1 MCNRK
6 SDKFYIYIIP
16 ITRLNCK
23 DNGGYSRILRY
34 TQENALYRKR
44 LGMALNAILRH
55 KYISMKS
62 MAKAVMTL
70 TMFSVTERVLG
81 FLFKI
86 YLSREIGAV
95 GMGIY
100 SVALSF
106 FFVLL
111 TLLTSGIPLVVS
123 KLTAKNG
130 STSGGVCSAALIL
143 ELVTTLLISAPV
155 LIFQKPIG
163 ALFAEEESMT
173 LVLIMMPALVFSG
186 VYSAFRG
193 VLWGEKKFATVSI
206 VELIEQ
212 VARIIVCVILFCLF
226 NDKIKAV
233 ALSMTGACAVSAIAC
248 ALFYFCGKRRLDA
261 PRTHIKPLIAS
272 SVPITLSRTTSSIN
286 NYIIAVAVPFLL
298 MSSGLNSEQSMY
310 IFGSCV
316 GMALPLL
323 YLPITLVG
331 SLAFVMIPT
340 LSQAY
345 ARGDKIGMRSQIE
358 NALKFSIIV
367 AAIVLPVY
375 SALGDN
381 LGTFIYNN
389 TDAGIFLQK
398 SAWLL
403 LPLAFEN
410 IASSM
415 LNSLDLEKKSLIN
428 YLIGAAV
435 MYVISFAFYSH
446 YSIDIFMYSF
456 GASLIVSSTLDII
469 DIKRRTGIKLSFI
482 KPIAICLAASYPA
495 WLFTE
500 YVSSIIP
507 GTLLPIFV
515 AAAGGVCFMALAA
528 VIFGAV
534 DFDIN
539 ITTKKRT
546 SSKKPRR
553 LPKLKTRKNALQ

>member
-1 MCNRK
+1 
-6 SDKFYIYIIP
+6 
-16 ITRLNCK
+16 
-23 DNGGYSRILRY
+23 
-34 TQENALYRKR
+34 
-44 LGMALNAILRH
+44 
-55 KYISMKS
+55 MKS
-62 MAKAVMTL
+62 MAKAVITL
-70 TMFSVTERVLG
+70 TAFTVTERTLG

-130 STSGGVCSAALIL
+130 RAQSGGVCSAALIV
-143 ELVTTLLISAPV
+143 EIVTALLICGAV
-155 LIFQKPIG
+155 LALNKPIG
-163 ALFAEEESMT
+163 ALFADAQSMT
-173 LVLIMMPALVFSG
+173 LVMIMLPALVFSG

-193 VLWGEKKFATVSI
+193 VLWGEKKFTSVSL

-212 VARIIVCVILFCLF
+212 IARIVVCVVFITLFR
-226 NDKIKAV
+226 DKNAAV
-233 ALSMTGACAVSAIAC
+233 ALSMTVACAVSAGAC
-248 ALFYFCGKRRLDA
+248 AIFYFAGKRKLSA
-261 PRTHIKPLIAS
+261 PKAHFKPLMAS

-298 MSSGLNSEQSMY
+298 MSTGLNSDQSMY
-310 IFGSCV
+310 IYGSCV

-323 YLPITLVG
+323 YLPITVVG

-345 ARGDKIGMRSQIE
+345 AAGDKKSMCSQIE
-358 NALKFSIIV
+358 SALTFSIII

-375 SALGDN
+375 GALGDD
-381 LGTFIYNN
+381 LGTLIYDN
-389 TDAGIFLQK
+389 TDAGMFLKK

-403 LPLAFEN
+403 LPLSFEN

-435 MYVISFAFYSH
+435 MYIISFCFYSRFT
-446 YSIDIFMYSF
+446 IDVFMIAF
-456 GASLIVSSTLDII
+456 GVSLTVSSVLDVI
-469 DIKRRTGIKLSFI
+469 DIKRRSGCKLTFI
-482 KPIAICLAASYPA
+482 RPLVICLAASYPA
-495 WLFTE
+495 WQFTE
-500 YVSSIIP
+500 YVNAILPDNIFSMII
-507 GTLLPIFV
+507 
-515 AAAGGVCFMALAA
+515 AAIGGACFMALLS
-528 VIFGAV
+528 VVFGAV
-534 DFDIN
+534 DFAAVIRTRKEN
-539 ITTKKRT
+539 KKNKSVT
-546 SSKKPRR
+546 EPKPRR
-553 LPKLKTRKNALQ
+553 KKTARARK

>member
-1 MCNRK
+1 
-6 SDKFYIYIIP
+6 
-16 ITRLNCK
+16 
-23 DNGGYSRILRY
+23 
-34 TQENALYRKR
+34 
-44 LGMALNAILRH
+44 
-55 KYISMKS
+55 

-111 TLLTSGIPLVVS
+111 TLLTSGIPLIVS
-123 KLTAKNG
+123 KLTAKDG
-130 STSGGVCSAALIL
+130 ASSGGACSAALVL
-143 ELVTTLLISAPV
+143 EAVIALVISVPV
-155 LIFQKPIG
+155 LLLNKPIG
-163 ALFAEEESMT
+163 ALFAEKESMT
-173 LVLIMMPALVFSG
+173 LVLIMLPALLFSG
-186 VYSAFRG
+186 IYSAFRG
-193 VLWGEKKFATVSI
+193 VLWGEKKFAAVSI

-212 VARIIVCVILFCLF
+212 VARIVICVVLFLLID
-226 NDKIKAV
+226 DKLKAV
-233 ALSMTGACAVSAIAC
+233 ALSMTGACAVSAAAC
-248 ALFYFCGKRRLDA
+248 ALFFFCGKHRLRS
-261 PRTHIKPLIAS
+261 PKTHLKPLIAS

-286 NYIIAVAVPFLL
+286 NYIVAIAVPFLL

-340 LSQAY
+340 LSQSY
-345 ARGDKIGMRSQIE
+345 ANGDKKSTRSQIE
-358 NALKFSIIV
+358 NALKFSVIV
-367 AAIVLPVY
+367 AALVLPVY
-375 SALGDN
+375 TALGDN

-389 TDAGIFLQK
+389 TDAGMFLKK
-398 SAWLL
+398 SSWLL

-435 MYVISFAFYSH
+435 MYALSFAFYSRFT
-446 YSIDIFMYSF
+446 IDVYMYSF
-456 GASLIVSSTLDII
+456 GISLIVSSVLDII

-482 KPIAICLAASYPA
+482 KPAAICLAASYPA

-507 GTLLPIFV
+507 GTLLPIFI

-534 DFDIN
+534 DFDIAV
-539 ITTKKRT
+539 KPKRNRARI
-546 SSKKPRR
+546 KPRR
-553 LPKLKTRKNALQ
+553 IAKPKARKNALH